1 MADEITF
8 SVLEGDYAYDYRLLR
23 DSTIDALYENAAKV
37 MPWLRKKSIASFA
50 SDSER
55 FPMPPTIAAAAL
67 TDGTDLSANTAFN
80 PTNVTLTVGEVGLK
94 LTLTDLAR
102 MSSIHDVQH
111 FGTEAGRAVA
121 EKLLT
126 DICALF
132 AAFTGNTVGATGV
145 ALSEQNF
152 RDAKTALII
161 DKVPGPYFSVLYP
174 QQVNHLETSIG
185 STIDAA
191 GNTGAS
197 ARAETNDLSMGPSMD
212 AGILYGVRVIA
223 SSLVATANAGA
234 DSAGFM
240 GAADRAIGYVE
251 KWAIRPEME
260 RDASLRGDEI
270 VVTAAYAVGEL
281 DDDSGVSIVTDR

>member
-23 DSTIDALYENAAKV
+23 DSTIEALYENASKV
-37 MPWLRKKSIASFA
+37 MPFLKKKSIASFA

-55 FPMPPTIAAAAL
+55 FPKTPTVAAAAL
-67 TDGTDLSANTAFN
+67 TDGTDLSSNTAFN

-111 FGTEAGRAVA
+111 FGMEAGRAVA

-126 DICALF
+126 DITALG
-132 AAFTGNTVGATGV
+132 AGFTTEVGSTGV
-145 ALSEQNF
+145 DITEQNF
-152 RDAKTALII
+152 RDGKTTLII
-161 DKVPGPYFSVLYP
+161 NKIPGPYYAVLYP
-174 QQVNHLETSIG
+174 QQINDLEGSIG

-191 GNTGAS
+191 GTTGTS
-197 ARAETNDLSMGPSMD
+197 PREVTNDLSMGPSMD
-212 AGILYGVRVIA
+212 MGVLFGVRTIA
-223 SSLVATANAGA
+223 SSTVPTANAGA

-240 GAADRAIGYVE
+240 AGAGRALGYVE

-281 DDDSGVSIVTDR
+281 DDDSGVGIVTDR